1 MIPPGP
7 PAPGCFVD
15 VDGAPAQVV
24 VRGDGGPAVVVD
36 SGLGGGVLEWGP
48 VADALSQTTTV
59 VLRDRP
65 GLGWSP
71 YTKRDR
77 SALGAARE
85 LHQVLALVD
94 VAPPYVLVGH
104 SLGGLHVRAFAA
116 TYPDEVAGIVLVD
129 PSHEG
134 VFTNERVAK
143 RGNQVM
149 LALLGSASIVPAI
162 GGRALLGTY
171 ARMMKATFTAPI
183 APETDRLMD
192 IGRRVQRANPYW
204 VRAMRDELRAIPTSC
219 SQMRSL
225 RAQHPLPAV
234 PLRVISQGRPEAK
247 ARAREMAA
255 RFREY
260 HADLVTL
267 AEDSQHLIAER
278 SGHIV
283 PFDQPEII
291 VDAVTEVLA
300 RCR

>member
-1 MIPPGP
+1 MTPAGP
-7 PAPGCFVD
+7 PAPGRFVD
-15 VDGAPAQVV
+15 LGGVPAHVV
-24 VRGDGGPAVVVD
+24 VRGEGGPAVVVD

-71 YTKRDR
+71 YAERDR
-77 SALGAARE
+77 SAVAAADE
-85 LHQVLALVD
+85 LHELLGLVE
-94 VAPPYVLVGH
+94 VPPPYVLVGH

-116 TYPDEVAGIVLVD
+116 AHPEEVAGIVLVD
-129 PSHEG
+129 PSHED
-134 VFTNERVAK
+134 VFTNEQVAK

-149 LALLGSASIVPAI
+149 LALLGSASVVPSI

-183 APETDRLMD
+183 APETERLMKL
-192 IGRRVQRANPYW
+192 GRQVQRANPSW

-219 SQMRSL
+219 NQMRSL
-225 RAQHPLPAV
+225 RAQHPLPGV

-247 ARAREMAA
+247 AKAREMAA

-260 HADLVTL
+260 HADLVAL
-267 AEDSQHLIAER
+267 AEDSQHLLAER

-291 VDAVTEVLA
+291 IDTVTEVLG